1 MALGLGISGIGY
13 PSMGLG
19 TFGLGAGGSYGSYDN
34 YMPSMIG
41 MNPMMGMTGMGSG
54 LTGMNPMMGMGGMM
68 GMYNP
73 LYYTQMQGAAEQIQ
87 AQHAGNM
94 HSTLVGNEVRA
105 NRETDSALIQKILTN
120 GDVHQ
125 GIQNLYD
132 KVREGDQD
140 GICTE
145 FDKLKTYI
153 YNTYHDELKARGS
166 KTNPATA
173 ATEIIEKIYGN
184 IISAQTGEVSDLRS
198 DIQRYGDGSTM
209 NGFMKGFRQGNHTR
223 YVDQTLSHC
232 FGLEIDQ
239 KKSKD
244 NRKEVASYVGRS
256 ASVLEKGVYGAA
268 GATAAGGIAYGLT
281 KAIAPIFGKNAAS
294 KVKFN
299 GKAARTIITI
309 GALLGMA
316 ADIWWQCSGSR
327 DSSSN
332 AA

>member
-1 MALGLGISGIGY
+1 MTLGLGTSGIGY

-19 TFGLGAGGSYGSYDN
+19 TLGLGSGSSYGSYDS
-34 YMPSMIG
+34 YMPSMMG
-41 MNPMMGMTGMGSG
+41 MNPMLGMGSG
-54 LTGMNPMMGMGGMM
+54 YGMNSMMGMGGMM

-87 AQHAGNM
+87 AQHAGDM
-94 HSTLVGNEVRA
+94 HTTLTNNEVRA
-105 NRETDSALIQKILTN
+105 NRETDSALVQKILTN
-120 GDVHQ
+120 GDVQQ

-132 KVREGDQD
+132 KVKEGDQD
-140 GICTE
+140 GICAE
-145 FDKLKTYI
+145 FDKLKNYI
-153 YNTYHDELKARGS
+153 YNTYQDELKARGS

-184 IISAQTGEVSDLRS
+184 IISAQTGQVSDLRS

-239 KKSKD
+239 KASKD
-244 NRKEVASYVGRS
+244 GRREVASYVGRG
-256 ASVLEKGVYGAA
+256 ASVLEKGAYGVAGGAA
-268 GATAAGGIAYGLT
+268 LYTIGYGVT
-281 KAIAPIFGKNAAS
+281 KGLASLFGKSSSIKFSS
-294 KVKFN
+294 KYM
-299 GKAARTIITI
+299 GKAAVI
-309 GALLGMA
+309 GAVLGAA

-327 DSSSN
+327 EN
-332 AA
+332 AAS